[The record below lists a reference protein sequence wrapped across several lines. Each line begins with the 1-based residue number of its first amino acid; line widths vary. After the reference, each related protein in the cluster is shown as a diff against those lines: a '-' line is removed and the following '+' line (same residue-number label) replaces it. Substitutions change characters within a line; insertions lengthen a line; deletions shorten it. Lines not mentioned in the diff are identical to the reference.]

1 MAFDFKGF
9 GSALNDFGA
18 AASLFGSSAA
28 SSASVPGYLA
38 EASGYD
44 TASATAISSG
54 RLTGVATDI
63 QKAQTQ
69 RQIFQVI
76 GGARADVAGAGLA
89 EKGSALDVIRSS
101 REQGELQLRMIDT
114 QGSIQQGAFAQQAAA
129 YNAEASAARGNAA
142 GAQASATAS
151 KTGGFLKTVGAIAG
165 IAALFL

>member
-1 MAFDFKGF
+1 MSFDFKGF

-28 SSASVPGYLA
+28 SSAAVPGYLA
-38 EASGYD
+38 EAQGYD
-44 TASATAISSG
+44 TASATAIQSG
-54 RLTGVATDI
+54 KLTGVATDI

-69 RQIFQVI
+69 RQLFQVI

-129 YNAEASAARGNAA
+129 YNAESSSARANAA
-142 GAQASATAS
+142 AAQSSANAS
-151 KTGGFLKTVGAIAG
+151 KGGGFLKVLGGIAS
-165 IAALFL
+165 IAALFI